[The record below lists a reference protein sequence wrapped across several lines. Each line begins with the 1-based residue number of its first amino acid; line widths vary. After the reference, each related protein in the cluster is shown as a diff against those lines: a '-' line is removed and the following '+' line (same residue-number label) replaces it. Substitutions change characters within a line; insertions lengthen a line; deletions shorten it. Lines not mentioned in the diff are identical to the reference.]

1 MKICRNTIFYCFN
14 MHALSSKT
22 TYFCNRQLNTP
33 TMIQRIQSLYLLL
46 TSVMAIIFLPG
57 RFLRFFNNSGSEIV
71 LNITG
76 LWQLSAGKPNELV
89 RTAWMVPA
97 LFVLIAVLALTTI
110 FLFRKRKLQLKLSLA
125 LIVLSVAAITA
136 LIISVLK
143 ISSEFSVTLAPVAGT
158 ILPVLVLLFS
168 ILSYRSIRR
177 DEDLVRSYDRLR

>member
-1 MKICRNTIFYCFN
+1 
-14 MHALSSKT
+14 
-22 TYFCNRQLNTP
+22 
-33 TMIQRIQSLYLLL
+33 MIQRIQSLYLLL

-110 FLFRKRKLQLKLSLA
+110 FLFRKRKQQMKLSLA
-125 LIVLSVAAITA
+125 VVILSVAANTA
-136 LIISVLK
+136 LIISALK
-143 ISSEFSVTLAPVAGT
+143 ISSEFSVTFAPCVVT
-158 ILPVLVLLFS
+158 FLPVLTLVFS
-168 ILSYRSIRR
+168 ILSYRAIRR
-177 DEDLVRSYDRLR
+177 DEDIVRSYDRLR